1 MAFLEILQ
9 RWFHV
14 KYEWEKNPEIYTLF
28 SRKNSSIYK
37 VLSLNDKSSTNKN
50 QNGVKSKFI
59 HTFAP
64 KTVPIHSELVFVV
77 LQSLMVHCRMK
88 NTS

>member
-1 MAFLEILQ
+1 MGLYNDQ
-9 RWFHV
+9 NWFHV
-14 KYEWEKNPEIYTLF
+14 TSEWQKNPAISTLF
-28 SRKNSSIYK
+28 SQKDDSIYK
-37 VLSLNDKSSTNKN
+37 VMSLDNESSTNKN

-77 LQSLMVHCRMK
+77 LQSLMVLCRMK